1 MSLAA
6 LGVFQP
12 LMHFVMILI
21 KLGDRQDI
29 RFHRIL
35 QMRKLRS
42 TEESDQL
49 GLAQQRRPR
58 GHMEGHPAFGFL
70 DECASCPP

>member
-1 MSLAA
+1 MR
-6 LGVFQP
+6 
-12 LMHFVMILI
+12 FVVILI

-49 GLAQQRRPR
+49 RLAQQRRPR
-58 GHMEGHPAFGFL
+58 GHTEGNPAFGFL
-70 DECASCPP
+70 DEGASCPP